1 MTVDDARGQRAAM
14 LALCREKGEDER
26 HRILSRL
33 VEFHRQDLA
42 KWHLELTGRPVHVDI
57 NVIFTDS
64 MSRKE
69 KEKFLNEK

>member
-1 MTVDDARGQRAAM
+1 MEEAKAQKVK
-14 LALCREKGEDER
+14 LFALCRGKTEGER

-33 VEFHRQDLA
+33 VESHRNDLA
-42 KWHLELTGRPVHVDI
+42 SWHLELTGRPVHVDI

-69 KEKFLNEK
+69 KGRFLNEK